1 MKTFLFVSLIW
12 PRTRCV
18 DRQIVFHV
26 FCHYNEINIRDLAS
40 LIEDK
45 LTTPRFFSGSILGW
59 LDGGGVRIIRS
70 CQIETNYNVGGS
82 YGSLRGAGIGLDRR

>member
-40 LIEDK
+40 LIVEK
-45 LTTPRFFSGSILGW
+45 QTTPRFFISGSILGW
-59 LDGGGVRIIRS
+59 FDGGGVRIIRS
-70 CQIETNYNVGGS
+70 CQIETNYNVWD
-82 YGSLRGAGIGLDRR
+82 LAGACEGLGLD

>member
-1 MKTFLFVSLIW
+1 M
-12 PRTRCV
+12 
-18 DRQIVFHV
+18 

-45 LTTPRFFSGSILGW
+45 LTTPRFFCSGSILGW

-82 YGSLRGAGIGLDRR
+82 CGAGRGGSTDWIRSEVN

>member
-70 CQIETNYNVGGS
+70 CQIETNYNVGD
-82 YGSLRGAGIGLDRR
+82 LAGTCEGLGLD

>member
-1 MKTFLFVSLIW
+1 MKTFLFVSLMW

-18 DRQIVFHV
+18 DRQLFFHV

-45 LTTPRFFSGSILGW
+45 LTTPRIFSGSILGW

-82 YGSLRGAGIGLDRR
+82 CEGLGLD